1 MSDYWD
7 HIGLHGHTVGTF
19 TAKEKGIRWVSAMN
33 TSDSALQIKKNI
45 PATSLTSAQWT
56 VFGRSAYLRIQ
67 SNADK
72 SILEHRFDGFPPTDY
87 DKLSLL
93 FTKLYEVDL
102 EKLSVASHGA
112 SFGLTALSNRNLV
125 FRQCILEDADEEG
138 EEFEPRDGH
147 EMASMNLG
155 EVAQCVMQGNTRNE
169 IELQFHES
177 DTVEPGTD
185 QLVSVRFYIPPDPNE
200 EEDDP
205 DSLTSAEKLQ
215 QDITK
220 LANIKNTAGNEI
232 ARFEES
238 QGTFLTPRGRYQLTL
253 FDSFLRMHGNRY
265 DYKIKYD
272 DISRLFLLPKPD
284 DLHMAF
290 VIALDKPIRQG
301 QQLYQILVLQTN
313 KETEEISIN
322 LDEDTLKKEYGGAL
336 QPVMQGALCNLIA
349 KTFKIVAKKKVFV
362 PGKFA
367 NAYQQQCVKCALRA
381 NEGHLYPLEKSFVFI
396 HKPPVFIKFDEVQSV
411 EFQRY
416 AGGQGSTRNFDLCV
430 TLEKSA
436 GDTSAKEYIFSGID
450 RSDFNSLYGFLSGK
464 KIRIVNTQEVEAVG
478 RGVTPDRYSVD
489 PMGDDF
495 DDSSDDEDFGSEN
508 ASSSSEDEGSDDD
521 LNVDEDVDS
530 DLEEARR
537 KSKKEKSKKR
547 SAESPVRTKTKKAK
561 TSSSNKSAPIKKSS
575 GKKKDPNAP
584 KRAMTAYMYYSQE
597 MRPRLKEDHP
607 DFSFGE
613 LSKALGKKY
622 SERSDQEKQKYEEM
636 AKNDKDRYEKQMSN
650 YEPPE
655 PSDDSGEE
663 SKTGS
668 GKAAAKKKAK
678 KDPNAPKRA
687 SSSYLFY
694 SKKMRPIFK
703 KENPD
708 IAFTDMGK
716 LLGKKFKELSEEA
729 KKEFVA
735 LAEKDKRRYEK
746 EMKSY
751 TPPTSVSSSSGGKK
765 KQTKIAKKDEAVIK
779 NNSDDS
785 DSTSVASSLEGSS
798 DSDDDSQ

>member
-1 MSDYWD
+1 M
-7 HIGLHGHTVGTF
+7 
-19 TAKEKGIRWVSAMN
+19 
-33 TSDSALQIKKNI
+33 
-45 PATSLTSAQWT
+45 
-56 VFGRSAYLRIQ
+56 
-67 SNADK
+67 
-72 SILEHRFDGFPPTDY
+72 
-87 DKLSLL
+87 
-93 FTKLYEVDL
+93 
-102 EKLSVASHGA
+102 ASHGA
-112 SFGLTALSNRNLV
+112 SFGLTALSSRKLV

-138 EEFEPRDGH
+138 EEFEPRDGQ

-169 IELQFHES
+169 IELQFQES

-185 QLVSVRFYIPPDPNE
+185 QLVSVRFYIPPDPDVE
-200 EEDDP
+200 ADDP
-205 DSLTSAEKLQ
+205 DSLTAAEKLQ

-232 ARFEES
+232 ARFDES

-322 LDEDTLKKEYGGAL
+322 LDEETLEKEYGGAL

-349 KTFKIVAKKKVFV
+349 KTFKIIANKKVFV

-396 HKPPVFIKFDEVQSV
+396 HKPPVFIKFEEVHSV

-464 KIRIVNTQEVEAVG
+464 KIRIVNTDEVEAVG
-478 RGVTPDRYSVD
+478 RGVTPDRYTAD
-489 PMGDDF
+489 MLGDDG
-495 DDSSDDEDFGSEN
+495 DDSSEDEDFGSEN
-508 ASSSSEDEGSDDD
+508 ASSSSEDEGSMDDD

-537 KSKKEKSKKR
+537 KSKKEKGKKR
-547 SAESPVRTKTKKAK
+547 PAESPVPTKTSTKTKKTK
-561 TSSSNKSAPIKKSS
+561 TVSSSKPSSKISPKKKSS
-575 GKKKDPNAP
+575 GKKKKDPNAP
-584 KRAMTAYMYYSQE
+584 KRALTAFMYYSQV
-597 MRPRLKEDHP
+597 MRPKLKEEQP
-607 DFSFGE
+607 ELSFGD
-613 LSKALGKKY
+613 LARAVGKKY
-622 SERSDQEKQKYEEM
+622 REMSEQEKEKYEDM
-636 AKNDKDRYEKQMSN
+636 AKKDKERYGKQMSN
-650 YEPPE
+650 YEAPE
-655 PSDDSGEE
+655 PSDDSDEDAKKPA
-663 SKTGS
+663 SKP
-668 GKAAAKKKAK
+668 AAKKKAK
-678 KDPNAPKRA
+678 KDPNAPKRGLT
-687 SSSYLFY
+687 SFMFY

-703 KENPD
+703 EENPD
-708 IAFTDMGK
+708 IVFTEMGK
-716 LLGKKFKELSEEA
+716 LLGKKFKELSEEQ
-729 KKEFVA
+729 KKEYID
-735 LAEKDKRRYEK
+735 LAEKDKKRYAN
-746 EMKSY
+746 EMKNY
-751 TPPTSVSSSSGGKK
+751 TPPATVSTPSSSGAKK
-765 KQTKIAKKDEAVIK
+765 KQTKKKEKVAEVVK
-779 NNSDDS
+779 ENNSDGS
-785 DSTSVASSLEGSS
+785 DSSSVASSLGGSS
-798 DSDDDSQ
+798 DSDDDSD